1 MSSKRKQYDQ
11 AAMEAAIEAC
21 DNGSSISAAA
31 KLHHV
36 PRTSLLRHL
45 DQRRN
50 DEPPQ
55 RPGPKPRVPPEV
67 EKDLFIWIAK
77 MQTKGR
83 PPTQAYIVN
92 KVNQLAKK
100 LKRPAVSRHWY
111 KNFQKRQPL
120 LTTRMAQTI
129 NRSRNAV
136 TSTNIEEFFT
146 NLECVFT
153 KPSANKVP
161 SKLASKRPRS
171 TRIQRRTQL
180 TIALDDVDLS
190 TQDSGSDGE
199 DHDDAVPFL
208 SLLGG
213 QDVDIAAQSGMER
226 APCDDVV
233 EMVEL

>member
-1 MSSKRKQYDQ
+1 MSAGFR
-11 AAMEAAIEAC
+11 EAGIWPLSLNQMCRRLDRYKSGGIPKGVILPDWDDVTTEEQSQIRTEVLVLPTDPRPPKKLPRVEVAGRVLTMDLIRQLVAQKK
-21 DNGSSISAAA
+21 DAA
-31 KLHHV
+31 KH
-36 PRTSLLRHL
+36 
-45 DQRRN
+45 
-50 DEPPQ
+50 
-55 RPGPKPRVPPEV
+55 RV
-67 EKDLFIWIAK
+67 
-77 MQTKGR
+77 
-83 PPTQAYIVN
+83 
-92 KVNQLAKK
+92 
-100 LKRPAVSRHWY
+100 
-111 KNFQKRQPL
+111 
-120 LTTRMAQTI
+120 
-129 NRSRNAV
+129 
-136 TSTNIEEFFT
+136 
-146 NLECVFT
+146 T